1 MPRIILIS
9 ILASLFLLL
18 TSCYDEQPNNK
29 HGLSKVPLTQFSYRG
44 VVDRTIK
51 LNFKIEKGA
60 VSKLIAHIETDYDYN
75 FPLTYEWK
83 LGEGVQVSSGSLKG
97 QISSMQKN
105 SPLEIELEVTGFS
118 GDIARFARFEVIGSN
133 SQKRAFADGI
143 LSSQD
148 KSFEKIVQEIEEYK
162 KSN

>member
-1 MPRIILIS
+1 MPRIILIVLLVS
-9 ILASLFLLL
+9 LL
-18 TSCYDEQPNNK
+18 TGCYDDQPSNK
-29 HGLSKVPLTQFSYRG
+29 HGLSTVPLTQFTYRG

-51 LNFKIEKGA
+51 LNFKVEKGS
-60 VSKLIAHIETDYDYN
+60 VSKLIARIETEYDYN
-75 FPLTYEWK
+75 FPLNYEWK
-83 LGEGVQVSSGSLKG
+83 LGEGVQVSSGELKG

-105 SPLEIELEVTGFS
+105 SLLEIELEVTGFS
-118 GDIARFARFEVIGSN
+118 GDIARFVRFEVIGSN
-133 SQKRAFADGI
+133 TEKRAFADGI

>member
-1 MPRIILIS
+1 MPRIILI
-9 ILASLFLLL
+9 LLL
-18 TSCYDEQPNNK
+18 VSLLTGCYDDQPSNK
-29 HGLSKVPLTQFSYRG
+29 HGLSTVPLTQFTYRG

-51 LNFKIEKGA
+51 LNFKVDKGS
-60 VSKLIAHIETDYDYN
+60 VSKLIARIETEYDYN
-75 FPLTYEWK
+75 FPLNYEWK
-83 LGEGVQVSSGSLKG
+83 LGEGVQVSSGELKG

-105 SPLEIELEVTGFS
+105 SPLEIGLEVTGFS
-118 GDIARFARFEVIGSN
+118 GDIARFVRFEVIGSN
-133 SQKRAFADGI
+133 TEKRAFADGI

>member
-1 MPRIILIS
+1 MPRIILI
-9 ILASLFLLL
+9 LLL
-18 TSCYDEQPNNK
+18 VSLLTGCYDDQPSNK
-29 HGLSKVPLTQFSYRG
+29 HGLSTVPLTQFTYRG

-51 LNFKIEKGA
+51 LNFKVEKGS
-60 VSKLIAHIETDYDYN
+60 VSKLIARIETEYDYN
-75 FPLTYEWK
+75 FPLNYEWK
-83 LGEGVQVSSGSLKG
+83 LGEGVQVSSGELKG

-105 SPLEIELEVTGFS
+105 SLLEIELEVTGFS
-118 GDIARFARFEVIGSN
+118 GDIARFVRFEVIGSN
-133 SQKRAFADGI
+133 TEKRAFADGI